1 MSEISRNNLP
11 NDKQYC
17 GVKTKQ
23 GICKNLPM
31 ENGRC
36 RLHGG
41 LTPKKH
47 PNHKARF
54 NALKD
59 GRYSKES
66 FRQIQKIKAELKS
79 LDEMILQ
86 ANQKGY

>member
-1 MSEISRNNLP
+1 MSEISQKNLP

-54 NALKD
+54 NALKT
-59 GRYSKES
+59 GRYSVQAKM
-66 FRQIQKIKAELKS
+66 KIKELKNE
-79 LDEMILQ
+79 LDLLNNLINKV
-86 ANQKGY
+86 AD

>member
-11 NDKQYC
+11 NDKHYC
-17 GVKTKQ
+17 EAKTKQ

-31 ENGRC
+31 KNGRC

-54 NALKD
+54 NALKT
-59 GRYSKES
+59 GRYSVQAKM
-66 FRQIQKIKAELKS
+66 RIKELKNE
-79 LDEMILQ
+79 LDLLNNLI
-86 ANQKGY
+86 NKVTD